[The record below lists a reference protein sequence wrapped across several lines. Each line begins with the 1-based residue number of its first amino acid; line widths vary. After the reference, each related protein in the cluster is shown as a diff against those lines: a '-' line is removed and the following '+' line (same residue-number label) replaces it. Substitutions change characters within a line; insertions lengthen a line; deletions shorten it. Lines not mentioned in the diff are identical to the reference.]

1 MIVRRPEFKR
11 KRQYRRRARQRNPIG
26 KALKAFY
33 ANMRLDIINLTTP
46 LLSCLRRGQ
55 PDRSGVLWGG
65 SSLYFDVTPGR
76 GPSTTLDTAGST
88 SPDEVPVNYG
98 GSPQAPL

>member
-26 KALKAFY
+26 KMLKSLY
-33 ANMRLDIINLTTP
+33 ADLSKDIFNRTTP
-46 LLSCLRRGQ
+46 LLSCFRRC
-55 PDRSGVLWGG
+55 PTDLPEMVWGG
-65 SSLYFDVTPGR
+65 TSLYFEVTPGR